1 MNTKIDKGVQFNYW
15 KLTYRRKFIRTLWV
29 ALLGFLLFLLPSD
42 FTLLGHGRNLFVAI
56 WLAMSVI
63 QAVYN
68 YYRWKQAV

>member
-42 FTLLGHGRNLFVAI
+42 FTLRASAH
-56 WLAMSVI
+56 
-63 QAVYN
+63 
-68 YYRWKQAV
+68 